1 MNLPNL
7 LTMMRL
13 LLVPSFF
20 LVMYYHFAG
29 EPGLLLWA
37 RIILIFTVASD
48 FFDGYLARA
57 RGETTSLGSVLDPLA
72 DKLFVTAS
80 FVLLA
85 VYRVVPPWLTI
96 IVVTK
101 DILVSLGW
109 CVLAVLYQKVD
120 VKASFFGKLATAL
133 QYGTVCI
140 IVLLPPNTPL
150 RFLEYATGIATILA
164 LLHYGYLASQHGNNS
179 SQESTDE
186 SNGVS

>member
-1 MNLPNL
+1 
-7 LTMMRL
+7 MMRL

-80 FVLLA
+80 FILLA
-85 VYRVVPPWLTI
+85 VYKVVPPWLTI

-101 DILVSLGW
+101 DILVSIGW
-109 CVLAVLYQKVD
+109 CALAVLYQKVA
-120 VKASFFGKLATAL
+120 VTASFYGKLATAL

-150 RFLEYATGIATILA
+150 GALEYATAIATLLA
-164 LLHYGYLASQHGNNS
+164 LLHYGYLALQHGNS
-179 SQESTDE
+179 TPPESTAK
-186 SNGVS
+186 SSGVT